1 MTLNKHN
8 LKRCPILII
17 NFTIISHF
25 CNFSLYAQTEEYKAI
40 STFSIVAR
48 DPVPENW
55 ALQSLPDSVVPW
67 AKANVGAVATQS
79 FAGVD

>member
-1 MTLNKHN
+1 MRK
-8 LKRCPILII
+8 
-17 NFTIISHF
+17 
-25 CNFSLYAQTEEYKAI
+25 TEEYKAI